1 MISDVFWQ
9 NTFRLKFRKF
19 QSMQALHVLTVTVAR
34 DMGDVLIV
42 TTRLSTQTI
51 AGLRSL

>member
-19 QSMQALHVLTVTVAR
+19 QSTQALHVLTVMVAR

-42 TTRLSTQTI
+42 TTRHLIRSI

>member
-1 MISDVFWQ
+1 MILDVFWR

-19 QSMQALHVLTVTVAR
+19 QSMRALHVLTVTAAR
-34 DMGDVLIV
+34 DMEDVLIV
-42 TTRLSTQTI
+42 TTRHLIRSI